1 MPLFA
6 DPLIHYDLIERATA
20 YLQTLDP
27 AYFPFAA
34 MFDDERQSA
43 FVRDLRIG
51 LSDLTESGSKRGT
64 ASTGYI
70 TSDKRLRAVI
80 ADWAHAEGG
89 WPAGQNPKNAY
100 GVAGAAHFNDDE
112 M

>member
-1 MPLFA
+1 MPLYSE
-6 DPLIHYDLIERATA
+6 PLVNHKLIEHVTE

-34 MFDDERQSA
+34 NFDDAQRQA

-64 ASTGYI
+64 SSTGYI
-70 TSDKRLRAVI
+70 TSDKRLHNVVKAWSDANGDWPIGHDPSNPYGITSIRARSS
-80 ADWAHAEGG
+80 
-89 WPAGQNPKNAY
+89 
-100 GVAGAAHFNDDE
+100 
-112 M
+112 